1 MSDARDRFGRLRDT
15 VAYIERSSRIQPAA
29 WDCPRHP
36 YERFGVTSCCD
47 RCTPLSGE
55 STKHDH
61 EEEA

>member
-1 MSDARDRFGRLRDT
+1 MSDARD
-15 VAYIERSSRIQPAA
+15 RIQPAA